1 MKAKTAASAFGAAS
15 TGGTFMIMLCRPG
28 TSYFQVKSGFTIPL
42 NQPVPQ
48 IATITERMIHG
59 SQAMTIS
66 RDEAVRPPTWTF
78 GRSPGT
84 PAPREAGRGSP

>member
-1 MKAKTAASAFGAAS
+1 MKLKIAASAFGAAS

-28 TSYFQVKSGFTIPL
+28 TSYFHEKIGFTMPL

-48 IATITERMIHG
+48 IATMIERMIHG
-59 SQAMTIS
+59 TQAMRIS
-66 RDEAVRPPTWTF
+66 CDEAVRPPTCTL

-84 PAPREAGRGSP
+84 PAPREAGLGSP